1 MVAIGITSGVL
12 IAQQNGSINKTAEV
26 FSFTP
31 GTRIPAPFGPN
42 VVGSVNSVSPH
53 VGVNLEFFTPSL
65 EFVPTKPR
73 FFAAVEFL
81 PTFAPDLTVALNDAA
96 TQFLVPDQQ
105 TNTFSAL
112 AIGGQGSRLNAL
124 VMTSVV
130 SADAGIAFE
139 FEFKERLLR
148 FKPFAGW
155 VRWGVQSTGRVLAA
169 YKNDPLVPPNFP
181 PFFGPDIRF
190 VTVEGQGSQF
200 FNAVGPGFEL
210 ELELDKYGP
219 VRPILYLVGAGYKT
233 VGNDTFSYSS
243 SVDVNDALG
252 SARYSATWSFSVDEW
267 SYRAGIGVRLRWVG
281 SD

>member
-12 IAQQNGSINKTAEV
+12 IAQQDGTITKTAQV

-31 GTRIPAPFGPN
+31 GTKFPAPFGPN
-42 VVGSVNSVSPH
+42 VNGSVNSVSPN
-53 VGVNLEFFTPSL
+53 VGVNLEFFTPAL
-65 EFVPTKPR
+65 EIVPTKPR
-73 FFAAVEFL
+73 FFAAIEFL
-81 PTFAPDLTVALNDAA
+81 PTFAPNLTVALNDAA

-112 AIGGQGSRLNAL
+112 AIGGQGSRLNAI

-130 SADAGIAFE
+130 SADAGISFE

-190 VTVEGQGSQF
+190 VTVEGEGAEF

-210 ELELDKYGP
+210 EMELEKRGP
-219 VRPILYLVGAGYKT
+219 VRPVLYLMGAGYKT
-233 VGNDTFSYSS
+233 VGNDTFSYQANIG
-243 SVDVNDALG
+243 VNDALG
-252 SARYSATWSFSVDEW
+252 AAAYSATWTFSVDDW
-267 SYRAGIGVRLRWVG
+267 SYRAGIGMRLRWVG
-281 SD
+281 GD